1 MDKRNVKKAAAL
13 AYNPGENNAP
23 KVIASG
29 KGIIAE
35 KIVEKAREQ
44 KIPVVEDAHLA
55 DTLVKVRL
63 GSEIPEELYEVVA
76 EVLSLSAVL
85 MKPPPDKF
93 ARRAAEYR
101 RNSEQRR
108 FCSEYSANIQKKG
121 NTDFTEGIYK
131 WIVRKWENWGKACF
145 GISC

>member
-63 GSEIPEELYEVVA
+63 GSEIPEEMYEVVA
-76 EVLSLSAVL
+76 EVLSFISRVDEAAAE
-85 MKPPPDKF
+85 KF
-93 ARRAAEYR
+93 ARRTSEYR
-101 RNSEQRR
+101 
-108 FCSEYSANIQKKG
+108 
-121 NTDFTEGIYK
+121 
-131 WIVRKWENWGKACF
+131 
-145 GISC
+145 